1 MDLDEEMIEEH
12 LDEEYQDS
20 EISEEFMQFETQIE
34 ELEKKKLIAKYDQEL
49 LDKLEKAIALLR
61 LHVQNYQRI
70 VIFNRRRAKQRL
82 KRRQSTLRNFFI
94 QSLMEMQIRFAE
106 MLPLTIEPQVIG
118 ENNSTNNEQ
127 KFEDATTIESSL
139 SKEAGHT
146 QPNNAILATAV
157 STKSC
162 LTRKEE
168 KVESHTNSKPTE
180 EVSFINEEDE
190 SSETMCFYKDVVSK
204 FTNDQWLDTF
214 HMPKDIFD
222 LICARL
228 KSSLLDIELPLESWI
243 AMCVYML
250 ATGSTFSSAA
260 MLFNV
265 EIFYAR
271 RSLFKFISCLI
282 KEFSEETLTMP
293 KTKKEFDRI
302 SNGFQKASN
311 MTPCV
316 AGVLILFEVPH
327 VCACGRNRNCGGKN
341 LRVQICLDNRLLI
354 RKVETTT
361 QKPTMFLR
369 SPNEISV
376 NWKKF
381 SDTCIVPYF
390 IVAPPGYPLRTWL
403 MQKYDKPKETWEY
416 EFNKCFRSLN
426 IYKDVAMKRLF
437 GRWHILNT
445 TECIIPESKTFIVKA
460 CCILHNLL
468 EDRREYFSMEWSK
481 DFNAARYEYK
491 LGTAVTQFY
500 NDSKPAIEKR
510 NSIAKLINLTKVQE
524 AN

>member
-1 MDLDEEMIEEH
+1 MDFDEEMFEEH

-20 EISEEFMQFETQIE
+20 EISEEFTQLETQVE

-49 LDKLEKAIALLR
+49 LDKLEMAISLLR

-70 VIFNRRRAKQRL
+70 VIFNRRRSKQRL
-82 KRRQSTLRNFFI
+82 RRRQSTLRNFFI
-94 QSLMEMQIRFAE
+94 QSLMEMQIRFAK
-106 MLPLTIEPQVIG
+106 MLPLSIEPQVFG
-118 ENNSTNNEQ
+118 ENNSTKDEQ
-127 KFEDATTIESSL
+127 KFEDTTTIESSL
-139 SKEAGHT
+139 CKETSHT
-146 QPNNAILATAV
+146 RPNIVNTTTAV
-157 STKSC
+157 S
-162 LTRKEE
+162 KEQKFE
-168 KVESHTNSKPTE
+168 NPTNSTPE
-180 EVSFINEEDE
+180 EESLMEEEEE
-190 SSETMCFYKDVVSK
+190 SSETLCFYKDVVSK

-228 KSSLLDIELPLESWI
+228 KTSLLDIELPLESWI
-243 AMCVYML
+243 AMCIYML
-250 ATGSTFSSAA
+250 ATGSTFSSVA

-265 EIFYAR
+265 ERIYAR

-316 AGVLILFEVPH
+316 AGVLSLFEVPN
-327 VCACGRNRNCGGKN
+327 VCACGRNRSCGGKN
-341 LRVQICLDNRLLI
+341 LKVQACLDNRLLF

-369 SPNEISV
+369 SPNEISL

-403 MQKYDKPKETWEY
+403 MQKYDNPKETWEY
-416 EFNKCFRSLN
+416 EFNKCFGSLN
-426 IYKDVAMKRLF
+426 IYRDVAMKRLF

-460 CCILHNLL
+460 CCILHNIL
-468 EDRREYFSMEWSK
+468 EDRKEYFSLEWSK
-481 DFNAARYEYK
+481 DFNPARYEYK
-491 LGTAVTQFY
+491 LATAVTQFY

-510 NSIAKLINLTKVQE
+510 NSIAKLISLTKVHKLE
-524 AN
+524 MELDAN